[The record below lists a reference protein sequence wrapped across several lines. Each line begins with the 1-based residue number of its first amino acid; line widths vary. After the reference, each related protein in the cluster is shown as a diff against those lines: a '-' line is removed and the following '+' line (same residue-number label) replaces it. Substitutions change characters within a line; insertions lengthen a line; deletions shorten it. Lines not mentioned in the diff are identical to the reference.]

1 MSPWQPSLAALKTLL
16 PMPNNFA
23 RFYELARRTNTVL
36 STEEFKTMMVL
47 QYTQNR
53 TFHLHE
59 MTTAEYNALCSA
71 LQKQLDGNTQTQ
83 ILQDRLRRS
92 RGRTLHLLQDW
103 GIDTRDRQAVDRF
116 CLQPRIAGQRFARLD
131 TAALSR
137 LQRKLQAMIKAR
149 AERQAEQ
156 EALIASTSSPL
167 APIIPLN
174 PPS

>member
-16 PMPNNFA
+16 NMPNFA

-156 EALIASTSSPL
+156 EALIAAASSSPL

>member
-1 MSPWQPSLAALKTLL
+1 
-16 PMPNNFA
+16 MPTNFA

-36 STEEFKTMMVL
+36 S
-47 QYTQNR
+47 
-53 TFHLHE
+53 
-59 MTTAEYNALCSA
+59 NALCSA

-103 GIDTRDRQAVDRF
+103 GIDTRDRQAVDQF

-156 EALIASTSSPL
+156 EAIIAAAASPSQPPL

>member
-16 PMPNNFA
+16 NMPNFA
-23 RFYELARRTNTVL
+23 RFYELARRTNTIL

-156 EALIASTSSPL
+156 EALIASASSPL